1 MPTMRS
7 RVPDWWVVPLDLRR
21 EVCGLLGAS
30 WGDVH
35 RSHLPELTADQRG
48 KVLCGEVIPD
58 DPVAVVSAELTDLW
72 KRRANLRDYQI
83 KAAAFAYSRVGSL
96 LAMSMGT
103 GKTRTSLCSCYSP
116 GGVGVIVAPLVAWT
130 VWKKEI
136 KLVYGDDYPV
146 TEVRGRL
153 LGEDDSLQNPGIY
166 LINPEIVNDRWS
178 EWNGCFPA
186 FAILDEAHLYTNK
199 HTKRHQG
206 AQNLCGQAKK
216 RIALTGTPV
225 LRHLVDL
232 YGILRCVVPGAFG
245 SYYEFALALGAKHGD
260 HGLDLGAVPKA
271 AREWLDRRMAE
282 VAVYMRWEDVATV
295 PPITRERL
303 AVTLSDAD
311 AREYNRLQQD
321 VRAILGGQVRYQALL
336 EAVKLLEV
344 STLRRFIGRAKVLAV
359 ADLVRST
366 NEPVVVWTWH
376 KDVARSIAS
385 ALHAKGVTAEVVTG
399 DDDQGARDAAIA
411 RFQSGVYRAFVGT
424 IGAAGVG
431 VDLTRARITVIAE
444 PSWLPAEI
452 AQAEARVFRSG
463 QTKPCITYWPMV
475 AGTIEERVIEVLLAK
490 EKYADSRALG
500 GIAGGMTPTR
510 DDTLDSLVSLVDLV
524 VK

>member
-1 MPTMRS
+1 MATMRA
-7 RVPDWWVVPLDLRR
+7 RALDWWVVPPGLQR

-35 RSHLPELTADQRG
+35 RSHLPELTAEQRAA
-48 KVLCGEVIPD
+48 VLEGEVAPKVPD
-58 DPVAVVSAELTDLW
+58 SLMEVW
-72 KRRANLRDYQI
+72 KQRASLRDYQI
-83 KAAAFAYSRVGSL
+83 RAATFAYDRVGSL

-116 GGVGVIVAPLVAWT
+116 GGVGIIVAPLVAWA

-136 KLVYGDDYPV
+136 KLVYGDSYPV

-153 LGEDDSLQNPGIY
+153 LAKDDSLQNPGIY
-166 LINPEIVNDRWS
+166 LINPEIVNERWS

-186 FAILDEAHLYTNK
+186 FVILDEAHLYTNK

-245 SYYEFALALGAKHGD
+245 SYYEFALALGAKHGS
-260 HGLDLGAVPKA
+260 HGLDIGSVPKA

-282 VAVYMRWEDVATV
+282 VAVYMRWEDVASV

-303 AVTLSDAD
+303 PVTLSDAD

-336 EAVKLLEV
+336 DAVKLLEV
-344 STLRRFIGRAKVLAV
+344 STLRRFIGRAKVPAV

-376 KDVARSIAS
+376 KDVARAVAA
-385 ALHAKGVTAEVVTG
+385 ALHGKGVTAEVVTG
-399 DDDQGARDAAIA
+399 DDNQDVRDSAIA
-411 RFQSGVYRAFVGT
+411 RFQSGAYRVFVGT
-424 IGAAGVG
+424 IAAAGVG

-463 QTKPCITYWPMV
+463 QTQPCITYWPMV

-500 GIAGGMTPTR
+500 GISGSTAPSH
-510 DDTLDSLVSLVDLV
+510 DAVLDSLVALVDLV